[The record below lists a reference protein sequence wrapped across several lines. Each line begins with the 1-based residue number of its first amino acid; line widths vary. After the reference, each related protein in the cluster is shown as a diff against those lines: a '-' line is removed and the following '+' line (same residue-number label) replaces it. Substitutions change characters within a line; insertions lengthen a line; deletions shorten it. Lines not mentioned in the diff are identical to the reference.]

1 MQDVHL
7 TFPIEH
13 FHAMVAAFAE
23 QVAAQHEAV
32 TILDCGCSSKAFHG
46 YIVLEWEDDVD
57 ESFIAQ
63 LAADWNVLD
72 FSVYSVSC
80 LTDEQVAPPEH
91 AERAA
96 RSQSW

>member
-23 QVAAQHEAV
+23 QMATQHEAV

-46 YIVLEWEDDVD
+46 YLVLEWEDEVD

-63 LAADWNVLD
+63 LTADWNILD
-72 FSVYSVSC
+72 FSVYSVPC
-80 LTDEQVAPPEH
+80 LPNERVAPLKH

-96 RSQSW
+96 RSQS